1 MPTKDQQRDIEHLCG
16 YVRGLNR
23 GRGMGFVI
31 HRKRISHTF
40 VMSLAVKALSV
51 MTVSF
56 PVILSLARVEFKE
69 DEMISRDKELLN
81 LTIEVEQLVTP

>member
-1 MPTKDQQRDIEHLCG
+1 MQ
-16 YVRGLNR
+16 GLT
-23 GRGMGFVI
+23 I
-31 HRKRISHTF
+31 HDG
-40 VMSLAVKALSV
+40 VL
-51 MTVSF
+51 